1 MTSTSSL
8 HVYYNTFST
17 RRKAEAFLFQ
27 RALTAVAVGVWRAEN
42 ALFLISNQEDTR

>member
-17 RRKAEAFLFQ
+17 RRKAEAFLFS
-27 RALTAVAVGVWRAEN
+27 ALTAVAVGVWRAEKRS
-42 ALFLISNQEDTR
+42 FLISNQEDTR

>member
-17 RRKAEAFLFQ
+17 RRKAEAFL
-27 RALTAVAVGVWRAEN
+27 
-42 ALFLISNQEDTR
+42 